1 MAIRT
6 KRRYSRGKHA
16 QAIDDRTG
24 FKVKYSD
31 LRREWTGNLVHKNEW
46 EPKHPQLEPRAAV
59 DAEALRN
66 SRPEGNVDVTHVR
79 GHGSMRGVSTRS
91 IVGNQYDEGNPFIP
105 IGTIPTGIAS
115 TQTIGTL
122 TPTASAAP
130 SGISSSISFGTFAMG
145 IKPASI
151 VCTISIGTETV
162 TADCAVSPISSP
174 AIVSVT
180 AVGNET
186 PTAVDLPAG
195 IASTVSF
202 GTLRISAWG
211 SGTWGTGTWGD

>member
-16 QAIDDRTG
+16 KAIDDRTG
-24 FKVKYSD
+24 FKVKYTD

-66 SRPEGNVDVTHVR
+66 ARPESNVDVTHVR
-79 GHGSMRGVSTRS
+79 GHGSMQGVSTRS

-115 TQTIGTL
+115 TITVGSL
-122 TPTASAAP
+122 TPTASATP
-130 SGISSSISFGTFAMG
+130 SGIASTVSFGTIAYATG
-145 IKPASI
+145 VASI
-151 VCTISIGTETV
+151 VCTASIGTETI
-162 TADCAVSPISSP
+162 TASCSVSPISSP

-186 PTAVDLPAG
+186 PTAVDLPTG
-195 IASTVSF
+195 IASTVSL
-202 GTLRISAWG
+202 GTVEINAWSVGTWG
-211 SGTWGTGTWGD
+211 SGTWGN